1 MDTMGKKRME
11 KKKKTTTKGRGQPA
25 TGRLQKVGAPLGV
38 M

>member
-11 KKKKTTTKGRGQPA
+11 KKKTTTKGRGQPA